1 MGLLLTPLMLSSIG
15 ISGPFIL
22 FASLGL
28 LWVSTWSR
36 GVTNNPQDSP
46 FITGSELRLIQAGKL
61 VHLPTNSTKPNPSLR
76 LLLSKLPTWAIIF
89 ANVTNNW
96 VSLSSIVSLSEQCH
110 IFLVKNSHRFL
121 LSCSQGYFVLL
132 SWMPAYFQTVRR
144 IYFMF

>member
-1 MGLLLTPLMLSSIG
+1 MDERASAVGISMAGFHMGNVVGLLLTPLMLSSIG

-28 LWVSTWSR
+28 LWVSTWAS

-46 FITGSELRLIQAGKL
+46 FITRSELRQIQAGKP
-61 VHLPTNSTKPNPSLR
+61 VHTPTSSTKPNPSLR

-96 VSLSSIVSLSEQCH
+96 VSLNLIVSFVTSMPCLFFFFFCN
-110 IFLVKNSHRFL
+110 INS
-121 LSCSQGYFVLL
+121 
-132 SWMPAYFQTVRR
+132 
-144 IYFMF
+144 